1 MNLNNNTNSKDY
13 FNRETVEENLLFSQ
27 ISIRLQQGDALAR
40 HNYSRHQKITRRI
53 RLMLEAIRD
62 GRFPKSRL
70 DDLEGYMEEEKE
82 RGVAFSEFYDE
93 ISDDLS
99 WIESSNLPIGLIY
112 VSPVEDG
119 LEEDLIIDEEET
131 ANP

>member
-1 MNLNNNTNSKDY
+1 
-13 FNRETVEENLLFSQ
+13 
-27 ISIRLQQGDALAR
+27 
-40 HNYSRHQKITRRI
+40 
-53 RLMLEAIRD
+53 MLEAIRD